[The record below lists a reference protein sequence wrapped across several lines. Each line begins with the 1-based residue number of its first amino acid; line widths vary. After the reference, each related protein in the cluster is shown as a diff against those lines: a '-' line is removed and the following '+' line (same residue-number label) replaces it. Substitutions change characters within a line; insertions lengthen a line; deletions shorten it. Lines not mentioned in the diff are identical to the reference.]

1 MKIGTLVFYVYCE
14 LVGKQS
20 IENLQSFIHQNL
32 ISVSDKFDFD
42 YRRFGFI
49 SAELLWLIPLNTF
62 WKNDLIYKKL
72 IEGLN
77 LFFTYWELDITLTI
91 NESGG

>member
-32 ISVSDKFDFD
+32 ISVSDKFVEVHRVYLETRGLPGTFGEQRA
-42 YRRFGFI
+42 RR
-49 SAELLWLIPLNTF
+49 TQ
-62 WKNDLIYKKL
+62 
-72 IEGLN
+72 
-77 LFFTYWELDITLTI
+77 
-91 NESGG
+91 ESTR